1 MKTLKLQV
9 TQLLNSLTE
18 KEKTALHLNLDEAN
32 SVYPFNNYEYIL
44 TVLVWMWK
52 LSLKK
57 YLEIRNSYIVRN
69 KYLHLFEISAP
80 RKFWEQWAEQYIMK
94 VSPNLVK
101 PNKKLDPN
109 YSGEYD
115 LFYNHQNL
123 WNIKVEVKASR
134 AVDANSKESL
144 YKKALSSS
152 STKPFNMNFQQI
164 KPDSC
169 DVFLWV
175 AVWRDKLRY
184 WVLSSNEVKNNK
196 YYSKWQHRW
205 NTGEWQLHLTND
217 NIHEFSK
224 YEISEDQ
231 ILNKIIQAY
240 NR

>member
-1 MKTLKLQV
+1 MKILKAQINK
-9 TQLLNSLTE
+9 LLNLLTE
-18 KEKTALHLNLDEAN
+18 KEKLVLQCNLDEEN

-44 TVLVWMWK
+44 TILVWTNK
-52 LSLKK
+52 ISLKD
-57 YLEIRNSYIVRN
+57 YLKIRNDYIIRN

-80 RKFWEQWAEQYIMK
+80 RKFWEQWAEEHIK
-94 VSPNLVK
+94 KIESNLVK

-109 YSGEYD
+109 YSWEYD
-115 LFYNHQNL
+115 LFYGNNK
-123 WNIKVEVKASR
+123 WNIKIEVKASR

-152 STKPFNMNFQQI
+152 STKSFNMNFQQI
-164 KPDSC
+164 KPDAC

-175 AVWRDKLRY
+175 AVWRDKVRY

-205 NTGEWQLHLTND
+205 NTWEWQLHMTNE
-217 NIHEFSK
+217 NIQEFAK
-224 YEISEDQ
+224 YEVNSDQ
-231 ILNKIIQAY
+231 ILEKIIQAK